1 MEIKN
6 LNTNSSKNLQLVS
19 TYGEGF
25 QHKYMDLLEFKYSVD
40 GTIYS
45 IRDIFTKLFEMEEN
59 NKTLREALKNAL
71 EAIDKVETL
80 TTQSIDL
87 LDVRTLKIQK
97 DLDELKD
104 KIKILL

>member
-6 LNTNSSKNLQLVS
+6 INTNRSKNLQLIS
-19 TYGEGF
+19 TYGESM

-40 GTIYS
+40 GNIYS
-45 IRDIFTKLFEMEEN
+45 VRDIFMKLFEIEEN
-59 NKTLREALKNAL
+59 NKNLKNALKGAL
-71 EAIDKVETL
+71 EAIDKVESL